1 MSGKLWLGPRPWP
14 TVGNRAS
21 AVEDDHAPFR
31 TNSIADVPSDSIK
44 SASGCLATEE
54 ASASSSRLKRPLIL
68 MPGSPETPP
77 MVICVCGSEGFPC
90 GFGGTSRIT
99 LVGKALQ
106 AAGFQFQILHCGP
119 SPLRENTARR
129 GVHEG
134 IAFEYMTSLAR
145 PKSRVARLLV
155 YARATMA
162 LTIKLVRIRAA
173 ESHITVYLYAMHG
186 PLNLFVGG
194 LCRSLGIPFVQEM
207 CEWWA
212 TDLRCSALTR
222 WLFRKRMFTASTG
235 LLVISKEI
243 EDRAHERASEINPRL
258 AIYRL
263 PTVVDLDRFRV
274 TLPPSQPAE
283 HLIANFVW
291 CGTIDGWLKDVRFLL
306 SALDRARMSHPC
318 RLILIG
324 KYSDAAAQAIKQQA
338 SERGLSVAERGR
350 SANGSDPSSAD
361 ISLTG
366 WVDEATL
373 LACHRNATAL
383 LLPLWDDLQSRTRM
397 PNKLGEYLASGK
409 PVITCRVGDLADFLV
424 DGVNACLV
432 KPGDDGDFA
441 DKMLTILNDPQMAA
455 RIGAAGRRICEQYLD
470 YRVHTRGL
478 AEFFAHCREQP
489 ANLRTEGRSA

>member
-1 MSGKLWLGPRPWP
+1 
-14 TVGNRAS
+14 
-21 AVEDDHAPFR
+21 
-31 TNSIADVPSDSIK
+31 
-44 SASGCLATEE
+44 
-54 ASASSSRLKRPLIL
+54 
-68 MPGSPETPP
+68 
-77 MVICVCGSEGFPC
+77 MVICVCGSEGFPY
-90 GFGGTSRIT
+90 GFGGTCRIT
-99 LVGKALQ
+99 LVGKALR

-134 IAFEYMTSLAR
+134 ISFEYTTSLAR
-145 PKSRVARLLV
+145 PKSRVERLLV
-155 YARATMA
+155 YARAMMA
-162 LTIKLVRIRAA
+162 LTIKLVRARAA

-186 PLNLFVGG
+186 PLNLFVGV
-194 LCRSLGIPFVQEM
+194 LCRSLGIPLVQEM

-212 TDLRCSALTR
+212 TNPRCSALTH
-222 WLFRKRMFTASTG
+222 WLFRKRMFRASTG

-243 EDRAHERASEINPRL
+243 EERAHERAAKINPCL

-283 HLIANFVW
+283 HLIGNFVW
-291 CGTIDGWLKDVRFLL
+291 CGTVDGWSGDVKFLL
-306 SALDRARMSHPC
+306 SALARARTSRPC

-324 KYSDAAAQAIKQQA
+324 KYSDAAAQTIKQQA
-338 SERGLSVAERGR
+338 SEHGLSVAERSR
-350 SANGSDPSSAD
+350 SVNGSDPPCED
-361 ISLTG
+361 VSLMG

-383 LLPLWDDLQSRTRM
+383 LLPLRDDLQSRTRM

-409 PVITCRVGDLADFLV
+409 PVITCGVGDLADFLV
-424 DGVNACLV
+424 DGVNACLAR
-432 KPGDDGDFA
+432 PGDDGDFA
-441 DKMLTILNDPQMAA
+441 DKMLAILNHPQMAA

-478 AEFFAHCREQP
+478 AEFFGRCLEQP
-489 ANLRTEGRSA
+489 GSLRRKGRSA